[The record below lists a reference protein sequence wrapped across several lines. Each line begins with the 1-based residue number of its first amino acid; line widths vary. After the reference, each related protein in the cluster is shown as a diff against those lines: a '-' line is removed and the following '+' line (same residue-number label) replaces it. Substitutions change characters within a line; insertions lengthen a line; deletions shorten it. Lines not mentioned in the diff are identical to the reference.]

1 MDLASYGKV
10 TAPMLGLA
18 EPLFFGFFQQLLPA
32 EGTDVRVVEVKN
44 SGHFLVEEQPEAV
57 IEALTG
63 FFG

>member
-1 MDLASYGKV
+1 MSYGKV

-18 EPLFFGFFQQLLPA
+18 DPLFFGFFQQVLPA
-32 EGTDVRVVEVKN
+32 EGTDVRVAKVD
-44 SGHFLVEEQPEAV
+44 STGHYLVEEQPQAV